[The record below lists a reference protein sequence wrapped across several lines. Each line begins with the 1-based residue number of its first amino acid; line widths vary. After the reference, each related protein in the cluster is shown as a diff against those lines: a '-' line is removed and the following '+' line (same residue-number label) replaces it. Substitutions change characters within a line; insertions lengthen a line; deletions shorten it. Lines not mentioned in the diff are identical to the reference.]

1 MLSSLP
7 LRLSVIPR
15 EGQMCITFLS
25 NFFFFGADKRRA
37 VYVFIVGYRA
47 SDTNVVTTDFAK
59 HIMRYDISRD
69 HAGRVG

>member
-1 MLSSLP
+1 
-7 LRLSVIPR
+7 
-15 EGQMCITFLS
+15 MCITFLS